1 MTVAI
6 VPKQEISMR
15 WPRNNLPID
24 LDIDGRKHGNEH
36 IFNRLILREIYAQT
50 DGSCFFGLLANV
62 RMKRTNVLNLLKE
75 DVVLP
80 RAEVGESRA

>member
-15 WPRNNLPID
+15 WPRNHLPID
-24 LDIDGRKHGNEH
+24 LDINRRKHGNEH
-36 IFNRLILREIYAQT
+36 IFNRLIFREIYAQA
-50 DGSCFFGLLANV
+50 DGSCFFGLLADV
-62 RMKRTNVLNLLKE
+62 RMKRANVLNLLKE